1 MFENADEALAR
12 VQDDIRR
19 AQWRAER
26 MPDLHAATARA
37 RGFAASDTEDLRVE
51 IDHTGA
57 VTSLHIDDAAL
68 SRGGSALAA
77 ELVQLMGQARTDLQ
91 RTLLDSAIELLGDD
105 DPIVITYRDT
115 LQAEI
120 DAAQSGG
127 DDAR

>member
-68 SRGGSALAA
+68 SRGGTALAA
-77 ELVQLMGQARTDLQ
+77 ELVQLMGQARTELQ

-120 DAAQSGG
+120 DAAQSSG

>member
-1 MFENADEALAR
+1 M
-12 VQDDIRR
+12 
-19 AQWRAER
+19 
-26 MPDLHAATARA
+26 
-37 RGFAASDTEDLRVE
+37 E